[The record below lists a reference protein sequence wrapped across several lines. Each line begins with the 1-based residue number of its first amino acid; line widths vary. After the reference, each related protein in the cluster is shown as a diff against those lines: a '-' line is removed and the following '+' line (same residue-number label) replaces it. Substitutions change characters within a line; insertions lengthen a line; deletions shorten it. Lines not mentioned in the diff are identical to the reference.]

1 MILEFNKSQS
11 PWFFFRI
18 ALAFVCSGYEAL
30 LLPVHLSVQAM
41 KRCVSDALSEYIK
54 VLQIYWGE
62 KKIHF
67 LTVRILQVI
76 IFLNSDTGRIQLS
89 LALQVIKLLPRSEKP
104 VGK

>member
-1 MILEFNKSQS
+1 MV
-11 PWFFFRI
+11 FFRI

-30 LLPVHLSVQAM
+30 LLPVHLSVQTM
-41 KRCVSDALSEYIK
+41 KQCVSDALSEYIK
-54 VLQIYWGE
+54 VLQIYWG
-62 KKIHF
+62 KKFHF

-76 IFLNSDTGRIQLS
+76 IFLNSVTGRIQLS